1 MKMAGKAQGMRVW
14 RKLITM
20 IALAF
25 ALVILADGFKI
36 VSRADTGTTTTG
48 VNMRGTPSKNGQL
61 VTKLEQGT
69 KVELGN
75 LVDGKDGDGKKWY
88 EVTYN
93 GQSGYIRSDLIKKG
107 AEGTGNETQTG
118 TSTGEVEAV
127 TPVGATIAGS
137 NTVRVRTSAST
148 TSSNNILTTVAKGTE
163 VTVIGKVIGSDKKT
177 WYQIRLT
184 VEGNDVIGYVRSDYL
199 AITGDIKPLEADPV
213 QPDPVEPDPGA
224 SETTTKEPE
233 TVTPVKRYETAL
245 ENDKWKLIDYEN
257 AVQYDIDDL
266 FSAANKYKELYE
278 TADKKAKAKGGWL
291 IFFIILAIAA
301 CAGVG
306 YLLYRMKDIKEEAY
320 ISNIENNTP
329 RRTAERPRGEARGGQ
344 SQGGRPAIRDGLEP
358 RRDEGRPANG
368 QRSSANRNQNPQ
380 GGRPAQPG
388 QPQNGRPAQP
398 GQPQNARPA
407 QPGQPQNGRP
417 AQQGQPQSARPAQ
430 PGQPQNARPAQPGQP
445 QSARPAQQGQPQ
457 NGRPAQQGHP
467 QNARPTQPGQPQMA
481 RPAQP
486 GQPQMARPA
495 QPAQPQDGRPAQQ
508 TAARP
513 KNFAQDGDDAEFEF
527 LNWDSDE

>member
-1 MKMAGKAQGMRVW
+1 MAGKAQGMRVW

-36 VSRADTGTTTTG
+36 VSRADSGTTTTG
-48 VNMRGTPSKNGQL
+48 VNMRKTPSKKGEL
-61 VTKLEQGT
+61 VIKLEEGT

-93 GQSGYIRSDLIKKG
+93 GKSGYIRSDLIKKG
-107 AEGTGNETQTG
+107 TEGTGNETQTG

-177 WYQIRLT
+177 WYQIKLT
-184 VEGNDVIGYVRSDYL
+184 VEGKEVIGYVRSDYL
-199 AITGDIKPLEADPV
+199 AITGEIKPFEADPV
-213 QPDPVEPDPGA
+213 QPDPVDTETGT

-278 TADKKAKAKGGWL
+278 AADKKAKAKGGWL

-306 YLLYRMKDIKEEAY
+306 YLLYRMKDIREEAY
-320 ISNIENNTP
+320 ISSIENNTP

-368 QRSSANRNQNPQ
+368 QRSAANRPQNAQ
-380 GGRPAQPG
+380 NGRPAQPGQQNGRPAQPGQSQNGRPAQPGQQNGRPVQQGQPQNARPAQQG

-407 QPGQPQNGRP
+407 QPGQPQM
-417 AQQGQPQSARPAQ
+417 
-430 PGQPQNARPAQPGQP
+430 
-445 QSARPAQQGQPQ
+445 ARPAQQGQPQ
-457 NGRPAQQGHP
+457 NARPA
-467 QNARPTQPGQPQMA
+467 QPGQPQMA

-495 QPAQPQDGRPAQQ
+495 QPTQPQDGRPTQQ

-513 KNFAQDGDDAEFEF
+513 KNFAQDSDDMEFEF